1 MFIYHDAWKIKIFI
15 STLKRWPY
23 FNVETTSVYQLNQS
37 RNLMLKQRWFWVN
50 SKKILSL
57 TILQSLRTAILNDIC
72 SDLICLQTVLFS
84 WYFMKVF
91 RKWSEEMSIFSKLQV
106 YKNIHESFSF
116 PITLKDDL
124 CNNVILQI
132 FSPMESCFKEIR
144 VLLPVTL
151 QKELP
156 QFRFLSISRI
166 NTILRC
172 I

>member
-1 MFIYHDAWKIKIFI
+1 MTVFERRNNVSLSALNQRRSFTLKQHSFWAGSKKVILFIYHDAWKIKIFI

-116 PITLKDDL
+116 PITLKDDF

-132 FSPMESCFKEIR
+132 FSPM
-144 VLLPVTL
+144 
-151 QKELP
+151 
-156 QFRFLSISRI
+156 
-166 NTILRC
+166 
-172 I
+172 